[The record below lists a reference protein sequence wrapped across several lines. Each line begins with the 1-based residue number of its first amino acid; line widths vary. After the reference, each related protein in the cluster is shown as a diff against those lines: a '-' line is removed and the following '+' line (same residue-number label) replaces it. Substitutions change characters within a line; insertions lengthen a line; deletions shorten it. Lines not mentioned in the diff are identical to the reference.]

1 MEYTPTERLAR
12 LWQLAREDPDGAAC
26 EAELDTA
33 RAVLEAHTDSLSQQA
48 QEGYWALPTCIH
60 LFFGRVLELAAR
72 EMRFPEEAQ

>member
-12 LWQLAREDPDGAAC
+12 LWQLVREDSDCAAC
-26 EAELDTA
+26 QTELDTA
-33 RAVLEAHTDSLSQQA
+33 RSILEAHTDSLSQQA

>member
-12 LWQLAREDPDGAAC
+12 LWQLAREDPDCAAC
-26 EAELDTA
+26 QTELDTA

-48 QEGYWALPTCIH
+48 QEGYWALPTCSH